1 MSQKKTQLLNPL
13 SGNINVAGVITAS
26 SFSGNGAG
34 LTGVASTDNIQT
46 ATSAKFL
53 SNVNVTGITTVATL
67 QVTGLT
73 TVGVVTAATS
83 VQSGVFYGPITGDV
97 TGNVTGNASGTAG
110 GLSGTPNITVGS
122 VTAASGS
129 FSGNVTVG
137 GTLTYQD
144 VTNMDVLG
152 IGTFQ
157 QGIQV
162 LANGA
167 NVTGIVTVGLTTIKS
182 GEIEVVGVLT
192 ATTVKAGSAISITDG
207 AVSATRFHGDGGN
220 LTGISV
226 GITTEEITATDRT
239 IATLNLSKDAHKVNV
254 SGVATIDCQGGSE
267 YETHI
272 LTIVNTGIA
281 TVGFST
287 YFLFPSGSEPS
298 LPTASGTISQLSF
311 TVHRVGA
318 AGTQVLTTAAL
329 NFS

>member
-1 MSQKKTQLLNPL
+1 MSQKKVQLLNPL

-26 SFSGNGAG
+26 SFVGSGEG

-83 VQSGVFYGPITGDV
+83 VESGVFYGPL

-167 NVTGIVTVGLTTIKS
+167 NVTGIVTVGVTTIKS
-182 GEIEVVGVLT
+182 GEIEVVGVVT
-192 ATTVKAGSAISITDG
+192 ATTVKAGAAISITDG
-207 AVSATRFHGDGGN
+207 AVSATRFHGSGAN
-220 LTGISV
+220 LTGIESWNQFD
-226 GITTEEITATDRT
+226 TWLYA
-239 IATLNLSKDAHKVNV
+239 
-254 SGVATIDCQGGSE
+254 
-267 YETHI
+267 
-272 LTIVNTGIA
+272 
-281 TVGFST
+281 
-287 YFLFPSGSEPS
+287 P
-298 LPTASGTISQLSF
+298 
-311 TVHRVGA
+311 
-318 AGTQVLTTAAL
+318 
-329 NFS
+329 

>member
-26 SFSGNGAG
+26 SFVGSGEG

-83 VQSGVFYGPITGDV
+83 IESDVFYGPLTGAV
-97 TGNVTGNASGTAG
+97 TGNVTGNAT

-167 NVTGIVTVGLTTIKS
+167 NITGIVTVGVTTIKS
-182 GEIEVVGVLT
+182 GEVEVVGVVT
-192 ATTVKAGSAISITDG
+192 ATTVKAGIAISITDG
-207 AVSATRFHGDGGN
+207 AVSATRFHGSGAN
-220 LTGISV
+220 LTGIESWNQFD
-226 GITTEEITATDRT
+226 TWLYA
-239 IATLNLSKDAHKVNV
+239 
-254 SGVATIDCQGGSE
+254 
-267 YETHI
+267 
-272 LTIVNTGIA
+272 
-281 TVGFST
+281 
-287 YFLFPSGSEPS
+287 P
-298 LPTASGTISQLSF
+298 
-311 TVHRVGA
+311 
-318 AGTQVLTTAAL
+318 
-329 NFS
+329 